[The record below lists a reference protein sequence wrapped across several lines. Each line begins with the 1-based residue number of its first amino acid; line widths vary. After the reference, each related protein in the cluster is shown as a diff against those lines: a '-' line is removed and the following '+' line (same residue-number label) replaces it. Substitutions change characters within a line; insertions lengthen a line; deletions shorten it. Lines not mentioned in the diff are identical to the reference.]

1 MSSTD
6 LDLPL
11 LPSSEQIRRREF
23 ATIRRGYDPDQVR
36 EYLAQV
42 SAQIATLEQDL
53 RDARRAVEIAPA
65 IVPEPVQP
73 EIDPYEQFAK
83 RMAGLLATA
92 DREAQRLVEEAST
105 ESARMIVEAR
115 TEADRIR
122 VDAQARAEEARQDGS
137 EFLRRAQE
145 EADRVLSTLSSRR
158 QTLVAQLQ
166 QMQSRLLGVAS
177 ELESV
182 IVPAVSG
189 ESEGTAG
196 MEAAGSPPDPRYEE
210 LWVATAFSDLPPIE
224 FDLDVE
230 PGDSGDLD

>member
-11 LPSSEQIRRREF
+11 LPSAEQIRRREF
-23 ATIRRGYDPDQVR
+23 ATIRRGYDPEQVR

-42 SAQIATLEQDL
+42 STQVETLEKEL
-53 RDARRAVEIAPA
+53 REARLSSEKGPA
-65 IVPEPVQP
+65 IASEPAQP
-73 EIDPYEQFAK
+73 QIDPYEQFAK

-92 DREAQRLVEEAST
+92 DREAQRLVEEAGS
-105 ESARMIVEAR
+105 ESGRMIGEAR

-122 VDAQARAEEARQDGS
+122 VDAQSRAEEARQEGS
-137 EFLRRAQE
+137 EFLQHAQE

-158 QTLVAQLQ
+158 ETLVDQLQ
-166 QMQSRLLGVAS
+166 QMQSHLLGVAN
-177 ELESV
+177 ELEAV
-182 IVPAVSG
+182 IVPAASG
-189 ESEGTAG
+189 DADAI
-196 MEAAGSPPDPRYEE
+196 EAAARASSPADPRYEE

-230 PGDSGDLD
+230 PGDSGLD